1 MIATDLRPCHSVP
14 EAHAGHAKQSYM
26 GGSTE
31 VGQEAEEMGGKMW
44 AEALTMVSVWKRTG
58 MRVGRFRTGYF
69 ELFQWGSV
77 ETWGD

>member
-31 VGQEAEEMGGKMW
+31 VGQEAEEMGGKCGQKPLLW
-44 AEALTMVSVWKRTG
+44 FLYGK
-58 MRVGRFRTGYF
+58 GR
-69 ELFQWGSV
+69 E
-77 ETWGD
+77 